1 MIPKFELQQRIKSV
15 AESSA
20 TAKWSTKLTCTMSV
34 LVIGSPSI
42 AQALA
47 RELAQHHL
55 FLQHPEPKPDLEYSN
70 PQYLS
75 LAGAPCLDRPILPP
89 ILGIAKQKDTDGL
102 DVLGKEDQGHDDCD
116 YDDGDARAILD
127 DFPQQALRNEI
138 DVDNRIR
145 TKLER

>member
-1 MIPKFELQQRIKSV
+1 
-15 AESSA
+15 
-20 TAKWSTKLTCTMSV
+20 MSV

-42 AQALA
+42 AQVLA

-55 FLQHPEPKPDLEYSN
+55 FLQHPDPKPDLEYNN

-89 ILGIAKQKDTDGL
+89 ILGITKQNDTDGL
-102 DVLGKEDQGHDDCD
+102 DVLGKEDQGHDNCE
-116 YDDGDARAILD
+116 YDDDDARAILD
-127 DFPQQALRNEI
+127 DFPQQALRTEI

-145 TKLER
+145 TMLER